1 MPTGLISQFSGGTVF
16 IIVLIIL
23 AFWLG
28 RRAIQVVDQ
37 GTERTV
43 LRLGRYSRTLEP
55 GFRLINPLLDRAD
68 RKVNMKET
76 VLDVPRQEVITKDN
90 AQVTVDGVVFFQI
103 TNAAR
108 ACYSVDDLELAILN
122 LATTNLR
129 TVAGSMTLD
138 DLQSQ
143 RDAINVRLL
152 AIIDEATDP
161 WGVKVTRVEIK
172 DITPPADLVDAM
184 ARQKKAEQIKRAQIL
199 EAEGHRQ
206 AEILRAEGLKQSQV
220 LEAEGRKEAAFLE
233 AEARE
238 RQAQAEARATDMVSK
253 AIAEGGTNAINY
265 FVAQEYVRALA
276 KFAESEQQKTV
287 FMPMESSGIIG
298 ALGGIAEMF
307 KHSKDDSQP
316 GKRA

>member
-1 MPTGLISQFSGGTVF
+1 M
-16 IIVLIIL
+16 
-23 AFWLG
+23 
-28 RRAIQVVDQ
+28 
-37 GTERTV
+37 
-43 LRLGRYSRTLEP
+43 LRLGRYNRTLEP
-55 GFRLINPLLDRAD
+55 GFHLVVPLWERAD

-90 AQVTVDGVVFFQI
+90 AQVTVDGVVFYQI
-103 TNAAR
+103 TNAAK
-108 ACYSVDDLELAILN
+108 ASYSVDDLELAILN

-152 AIIDEATDP
+152 GIIDDATDP

-238 RQAQAEARATDMVSK
+238 RQAQAEARATEMVSK

-265 FVAQEYVRALA
+265 FVAQEYVRALG

-287 FMPMESSGIIG
+287 FMPMEASGIIG

-307 KHSKDDSQP
+307 NKGDK
-316 GKRA
+316 KA

>member
-1 MPTGLISQFSGGTVF
+1 MNASLVSQFSGSTIFV
-16 IIVLIIL
+16 IVLIVL
-23 AFWLG
+23 AFWFG
-28 RRAIQVVDQ
+28 MRAIQIVDQ

-43 LRLGRYSRTLEP
+43 LRLGRYNRTLEP
-55 GFRLINPLLDRAD
+55 GFHLVVPPWERAD

-90 AQVTVDGVVFFQI
+90 AQVTVDGVVFYQI
-103 TNAAR
+103 TNAAK
-108 ACYSVDDLELAILN
+108 ASYSVDDLELAILN

-152 AIIDEATDP
+152 GIIDDATDP

-199 EAEGHRQ
+199 EAEGQRQ

-238 RQAQAEARATDMVSK
+238 RQAQAEARATEMVSK
-253 AIAEGGTNAINY
+253 AISEGGTNAINY
-265 FVAQEYVRALA
+265 FVAQEYVRALG

-287 FMPMESSGIIG
+287 FMPMEASGIIG

-307 KHSKDDSQP
+307 NKGEKK
-316 GKRA
+316 G